1 MNKILSAL
9 LLLICMFAFSS
20 CDLFEDPVQVVPDN
34 DVETDI
40 EVDVTLSKNVSY
52 TFNGFNLKYKI
63 ESTSLK
69 VGETMKITIDS
80 ENEIKPLVKLVV
92 NDVEVLSSSE
102 LPYEYSCVVEKE
114 GEYSV
119 EFNVF
124 DAFELLQ
131 FTLKTAVS
139 VSVDVE

>member
-80 ENEIKPLVKLVV
+80 VP
-92 NDVEVLSSSE
+92 
-102 LPYEYSCVVEKE
+102 C
-114 GEYSV
+114 
-119 EFNVF
+119 
-124 DAFELLQ
+124 AA
-131 FTLKTAVS
+131 TKT
-139 VSVDVE
+139 